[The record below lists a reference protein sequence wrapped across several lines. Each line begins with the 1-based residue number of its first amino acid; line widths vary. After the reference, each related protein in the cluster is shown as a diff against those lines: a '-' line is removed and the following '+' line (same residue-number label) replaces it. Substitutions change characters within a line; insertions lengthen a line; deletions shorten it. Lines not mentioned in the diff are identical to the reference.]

1 MLKKSIAAAL
11 LLALMA
17 WAEIALAPML
27 FMHGGH
33 IDATREMSEHITA
46 HHHVMPAC
54 HHLLPCCPGID
65 TANNAAPLEFTASN
79 MPCQEDYRCCFW
91 RGPQSVPAPV
101 TEGRS
106 ISRDIVV
113 AEIADFSPADEVSH
127 AGLTMAV
134 APGPPPGQFEMVL
147 RV

>member
-11 LLALMA
+11 LLAMMA

-33 IDATREMSEHITA
+33 IHAAREMSEHMAA
-46 HHHVMPAC
+46 HHHVMPAG
-54 HHLLPCCPGID
+54 HHHLPCCPGIA
-65 TANNAAPLEFTASN
+65 TTNNAAPLEFTASN
-79 MPCQEDYRCCFW
+79 MPCQEDHRCCF
-91 RGPQSVPAPV
+91 RQGPQSVPAPV

-113 AEIADFSPADEVSH
+113 AEIRDFSLAYEVSPV
-127 AGLTMAV
+127 GLTMAV
-134 APGPPPGQFEMVL
+134 APGPPPGEFEMVL